1 MHVRALDLMCVLS
14 YRLGLLLSYK
24 SEDFC
29 LCQKTIVTWYRF
41 LFSFPNKVF
50 ALLTVFVC

>member
-1 MHVRALDLMCVLS
+1 MHVRAVDLMCV
-14 YRLGLLLSYK
+14 LSYK

-29 LCQKTIVTWYRF
+29 LCQKNIVTWYRF